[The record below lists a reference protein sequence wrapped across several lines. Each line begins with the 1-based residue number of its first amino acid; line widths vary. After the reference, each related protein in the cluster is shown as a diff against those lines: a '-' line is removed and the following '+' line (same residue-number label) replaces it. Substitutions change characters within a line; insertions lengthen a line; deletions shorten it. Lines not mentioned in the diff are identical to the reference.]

1 MSGGWVRPWDRPA
14 ARSLACHACRPA
26 ATAATLPHTLACA
39 VYLMPVSLRAVPL
52 LVVLALLSWSAPALA
67 RVSAKDQA
75 AADALAQRM
84 QAAEKRY
91 TDALVLTS
99 NSDPKGQAEGDAALE
114 DMEDVLDACARQ
126 KGCQIHTLLATYK
139 RLLKEK
145 VDAQADVEGEGLVGE
160 NGSDDPLDDGSDH
173 SVPADSNIPDSARTA
188 RLLDDQRHRFDS
200 MVAYNPAVQA
210 GIRRWLTDMRGT
222 LIDSYENYQNLR
234 PQMLPA
240 WQATGL
246 PEALLFGIM
255 AKESNGRVHV
265 NSRAGAAGLLQFM
278 PATGSR
284 FGLGQ
289 DGTGFDTRF
298 DPYAATEAA
307 AAYMNERMVQLDRN
321 IEFALAA
328 YNGGEGRAARIYR
341 PGASFWDADVYR
353 QFPAETQDYVPMVIA
368 AAWLY
373 LHPRQY
379 GLEFPKV
386 DASPAPLKL
395 ARTASIYELTICLGN
410 GRTREGFM
418 RALRNLNP
426 RYQAETW
433 IPAGSTINASTHM
446 VRLYN
451 RRCVNGPTAEL
462 AHTLVTATVESAIR
476 DQVPAN
482 TKVAVGEVSGVPVGV
497 PTTVAT
503 GTPAPA
509 RPTSAQV
516 RSYRVARG
524 DTLGRIVGKFQC
536 DTKAL
541 ARANGLRA
549 PSYALKPGQQLKLT
563 SCNR

>member
-1 MSGGWVRPWDRPA
+1 MPLRGGGGYPA
-14 ARSLACHACRPA
+14 GLFFTHVS
-26 ATAATLPHTLACA
+26 
-39 VYLMPVSLRAVPL
+39 LMPVSFRAMPL
-52 LVVLALLSWSAPALA
+52 LAILALLPLAMPALA

-91 TDALVLTS
+91 TGALVLTS
-99 NSDPKGQAEGDAALE
+99 NSDPKGQAESDAALE
-114 DMEDVLDACARQ
+114 DMEDVLDACAKQ
-126 KGCQIHTLLATYK
+126 KGCQMHTLLATYK

-145 VDAQADVEGEGLVGE
+145 VDAESDAEGDDLVGE
-160 NGSDDPLDDGSDH
+160 NDSTDPLDDGSDH
-173 SVPADSNIPDSARTA
+173 SVPASSNVPDSARTA
-188 RLLDDQRHRFDS
+188 RLLDDHRHPFDS
-200 MVAYNPAVQA
+200 MVEYNPAVQA

-222 LIDSYENYQNLR
+222 LVDSYENYQNMR

-265 NSRAGAAGLLQFM
+265 SSRAGAAGLLQFM

-298 DPYAATEAA
+298 DPYSATEAA
-307 AAYMNERMVQLDRN
+307 ASYMNERMGELNRN

-341 PGASFWDADVYR
+341 EHPGASFWDADVYG

-379 GLEFPKV
+379 GLDFPKV
-386 DASPAPLKL
+386 DATPAPLKL
-395 ARTASIYELTICLGN
+395 ARTASIYELTICLGT

-433 IPAGSTINASTHM
+433 IPAGTTLNANAHM
-446 VRLYN
+446 VSLYN
-451 RRCVNGPTAEL
+451 RQCVKGPTAEL
-462 AHTLVTATVESAIR
+462 AHTLVTATVDSAIR
-476 DQVPAN
+476 YDSPRS
-482 TKVAVGEVSGVPVGV
+482 TRVAVGDVSGVPLGV

-503 GTPAPA
+503 GTPKPA
-509 RPTSAQV
+509 KPKAAQV
-516 RSYRVARG
+516 RSYKVARG
-524 DTLGRIVGKFQC
+524 DTLGKIVGKFQC
-536 DTKAL
+536 QTKEVAK
-541 ARANGLRA
+541 ANGLRA
-549 PSYALKPGQQLKLT
+549 PAYTVKPGQQLKLVG
-563 SCNR
+563 CDR

>member
-1 MSGGWVRPWDRPA
+1 
-14 ARSLACHACRPA
+14 
-26 ATAATLPHTLACA
+26 
-39 VYLMPVSLRAVPL
+39 MPVPFRAVPL
-52 LVVLALLSWSAPALA
+52 LAALVLLPLAAPVLA

-99 NSDPKGQAEGDAALE
+99 NSDPKGQAQGDAALE
-114 DMEDVLDACARQ
+114 DMEDVLDACSKQ
-126 KGCQIHTLLATYK
+126 KGCQLHTLLATYK

-145 VDAQADVEGEGLVGE
+145 VDAESDAEGDDLVGE
-160 NGSDDPLDDGSDH
+160 TGSNDPLDDGSDH
-173 SVPADSNIPDSARTA
+173 SVPASSNIPDSSRTA
-188 RLLDDQRHRFDS
+188 RLLDDQRHPFDS
-200 MVAYNPAVQA
+200 MVEYNPAVQA

-222 LIDSYENYQNLR
+222 LIDSYENYQNMR

-265 NSRAGAAGLLQFM
+265 SSRAGAAGLLQFM

-298 DPYAATEAA
+298 DPYSATEAA
-307 AAYMNERMVQLDRN
+307 ASYMNERMGELGRN

-341 PGASFWDADVYR
+341 EHPGSSFWEADVYR

-373 LHPRQY
+373 LHPKQY
-379 GLEFPKV
+379 GLEFPRV
-386 DASPAPLKL
+386 DATPAPLKL
-395 ARTASIYELTICLGN
+395 ARTASIYELTICLGT

-433 IPAGSTINASTHM
+433 IPAGTTLNANQHM
-446 VRLYN
+446 VSLYN
-451 RRCVNGPTAEL
+451 RQCVKGPTAEL
-462 AHTLVTATVESAIR
+462 AHTLVTATVESAIKYDTPR
-476 DQVPAN
+476 S
-482 TKVAVGEVSGVPVGV
+482 TRVAVGDVSGVPEGV
-497 PTTVAT
+497 PTTVAS
-503 GTPAPA
+503 GSPKPAKPKA
-509 RPTSAQV
+509 KQV
-516 RSYRVARG
+516 RSYKIARG
-524 DTLGRIVGKFQC
+524 DTLGRIAGKFQC
-536 DTKAL
+536 DLGDLAKA
-541 ARANGLRA
+541 NKLRG
-549 PSYALKPGQQLKLT
+549 PSYALKPGQSIKLVG
-563 SCNR
+563 CDG

>member
-1 MSGGWVRPWDRPA
+1 
-14 ARSLACHACRPA
+14 
-26 ATAATLPHTLACA
+26 
-39 VYLMPVSLRAVPL
+39 MPVSLRAVPL
-52 LVVLALLSWSAPALA
+52 LAALVLLPLSTAALA
-67 RVSAKDQA
+67 RVSARDQA

-91 TDALVLTS
+91 TDALVLAS

-126 KGCQIHTLLATYK
+126 KGCQIHTLLASYK

-145 VDAQADVEGEGLVGE
+145 VDAQSDAEGDDLVGE
-160 NGSDDPLDDGSDH
+160 NTSDDPLDDGSDH
-173 SVPADSNIPDSARTA
+173 SVPADSNIPDSARTT

-265 NSRAGAAGLLQFM
+265 SSRAGAAGLMQFM

-307 AAYMNERMVQLDRN
+307 AAYMNERMGELDRN

-328 YNGGEGRAARIYR
+328 YNGGEGRAARIYRDR

-379 GLEFPKV
+379 GLKFPKV

-433 IPAGSTINASTHM
+433 IPAGTTINASAHM

-451 RRCVNGPTAEL
+451 RQCVKGPTAEL
-462 AHTLVTATVESAIR
+462 AHTLVTATVDSAIR
-476 DQVPAN
+476 DDSPR
-482 TKVAVGEVSGVPVGV
+482 TTRVAVGDVSGVPVGV

-503 GTPAPA
+503 GAPRPA
-509 RPTSAQV
+509 RPTAAQV
-516 RSYRVARG
+516 RSYKVARG

-536 DTKAL
+536 DTREL

-549 PSYALKPGQQLKLT
+549 PSYVLKPGQQLKLT
-563 SCNR
+563 GCDR